1 MGSST
6 APRGSSAARRIK
18 PAHKLLR
25 LHERLTLVSALVDAD
40 HRSREV
46 DVGLA

>member
-1 MGSST
+1 MK
-6 APRGSSAARRIK
+6 IK

-25 LHERLTLVSALVDAD
+25 RHERLTLVSALVDAD
-40 HRSREV
+40 GRSHEV

>member
-1 MGSST
+1 M
-6 APRGSSAARRIK
+6 
-18 PAHKLLR
+18 LR

-40 HRSREV
+40 GRSHEI